1 MLLTG
6 AVLASPVT
14 GSAQETAADDS
25 AKTEEAASTF
35 LEGFRLY
42 GSVRGQ
48 VAFYLRTA
56 ELQGNAS
63 RVGFRLT
70 RNFFDLGLQIFGQVE
85 FGFRIIDD
93 IANFNISGNQEGF
106 GILEVANRRDPIFPR
121 LGFVGFDF
129 GEYGL
134 LTAGKQWSTYYDVS
148 GYTDQFWVFG
158 GRASGTYFHTTDGG
172 GIGTGRA
179 NKAVTYRNRL
189 GGLTFGAQVQLE
201 ANRLTGLGSIGGS
214 AQYSLPF
221 GLSVGAAAH
230 VGDVPEQ
237 ISESILGAKR
247 NEWAVIIGAQ
257 VERPRWYAALTYSIQ
272 DSHDARNVDSLT
284 VAFDARGVELFGYYD
299 VSRRLRI
306 SGGFNYLDPDPIAP
320 LDSDFRV
327 RFGVV
332 GGAFYF
338 NAQSLIYTEYK
349 IEDSVNGNGTR
360 EPNAM
365 VIGVRLDF
373 GLPELQRN
381 DAPPLR
387 FPESQ
392 ATGDSSASDGQG

>member
-1 MLLTG
+1 MLLAG
-6 AVLASPVT
+6 AFLATPVPA
-14 GSAQETAADDS
+14 SAQETAAVDS
-25 AKTEEAASTF
+25 AKTEEDVPSF

-48 VAFYLRTA
+48 VAFYLRTT

-70 RNFFDLGLQIFGQVE
+70 RDFFDLGIQVFGQVE
-85 FGFRIIDD
+85 LGFRIIDD
-93 IANFNISGNQEGF
+93 IANFNVSGNQEGF
-106 GILEVANRRDPIFPR
+106 GELKLAGKRDPVFPR
-121 LGFVGFDF
+121 LGFVGFDLGKF
-129 GEYGL
+129 GL

-172 GIGTGRA
+172 SVGAGRA

-189 GGLTFGAQVQLE
+189 GGLTFGAQAQLE

-221 GLSVGAAAH
+221 GLSLGAAVNA
-230 VGDVPEQ
+230 GDVPEV
-237 ISESILGAKR
+237 ISESILGAKE
-247 NEWAVIIGAQ
+247 NEWAVIVGAQ
-257 VERPRWYAALTYSIQ
+257 LQRPRWYAALTYSIQ
-272 DSHDARNVDSLT
+272 DSHDARNVDTLT
-284 VAFDARGVELFGYYD
+284 VAFDAKGVEFFGYYD
-299 VSRRLRI
+299 LSRRFRV
-306 SGGFNYLDPDPIAP
+306 SGGFNYLDPDPIPP
-320 LDSDFRV
+320 LDPDFRV

-338 NAQSLIYTEYK
+338 NAQTLIYAEYK
-349 IEDSVNGNGTR
+349 IEDSVKGNGAP
-360 EPNAM
+360 EPNAL
-365 VIGVRLDF
+365 VVGVRLDF

-392 ATGDSSASDGQG
+392 SNDESAAE